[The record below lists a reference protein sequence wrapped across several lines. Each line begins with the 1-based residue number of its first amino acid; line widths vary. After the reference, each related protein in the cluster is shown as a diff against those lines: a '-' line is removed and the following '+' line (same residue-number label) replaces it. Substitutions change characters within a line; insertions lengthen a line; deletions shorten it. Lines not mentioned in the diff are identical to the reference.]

1 MAHEDMSPP
10 AAGATRRD
18 FLKRSAIV
26 GGAVWAIPAVQMVSM
41 SAAHADSPSAPS
53 NPGTPSTPG
62 NPAGPPGNPAVP
74 PSGPVAEIPPTAGAP
89 IAQPAVLPATQPAVS
104 PNTAVLGTQVQA
116 TLPKTGADFP
126 VGATLALGAGL
137 VAAGGAA
144 VVSSRSKP
152 VADGASEAGRH
163 ARTSDDS

>member
-10 AAGATRRD
+10 EAGATRRD

-62 NPAGPPGNPAVP
+62 NPAVPPGNPVVP
-74 PSGPVAEIPPTAGAP
+74 PGGPSTELPPTGGAP

-116 TLPKTGADFP
+116 AGATLPKTGADFP
-126 VGATLALGAGL
+126 VAATLALGAGL
-137 VAAGGAA
+137 IVAGSAA
-144 VVSSRSKP
+144 VASSREQP
-152 VADGASEAGRH
+152 ATDGDTDPGRH
-163 ARTSDDS
+163 ARSS